1 MKLSIEVQSYDTCG
15 GAMSTTLAGEFLWE
29 YLRGLEPETL
39 EIVVTACFRSRGQ
52 PGRALGGMFRDY
64 QKALSTLPKLRYSP
78 KRERVEIQYL
88 SAMVAEDVIES
99 SEPQLDSFRNTVR
112 EVAALLPELLG
123 AHKLLRRLLPLPQL
137 DAAIT
142 EALAHLPATEEA
154 MQVFDT
160 AQQGRVL
167 AERLL
172 RSPWEK
178 LGVDWAEYHPEA
190 RDLLDD
196 PFYWDAVDEYAP
208 HGNDTGADLLE
219 AFREWRSK
227 HREAPASRFLPLM
240 LKRWDYS
247 SDVEALQSKPLAD
260 WDEDDELTMEVLDEA
275 TIAIAFAQLKLEGRC
290 DEDVRAAAL
299 ASIARQLDPAVHA
312 HFEWTVPKD
321 RIDRLQLVQ
330 AKLRG

>member
-1 MKLSIEVQSYDTCG
+1 MKLSIEVQSYNTCG
-15 GAMSTTLAGEFLWE
+15 GALSTTLAGEFLWE
-29 YLRGLEPETL
+29 QLRGLEPDTL
-39 EIVVTACFRSRGQ
+39 EIVVTACFRSRGK
-52 PGRALGGMFRDY
+52 PARTLGGMFRDY
-64 QKALSTLPKLRYSP
+64 HEWLSSLPKLRYSP

-88 SAMVAEDVIES
+88 SAMIAEDVIES
-99 SEPQLDSFRNTVR
+99 GEPQLEPFRNTVR

-123 AHKLLRRLLPLPQL
+123 AHKVLRKLLPLPQL

-142 EALAHLPATEEA
+142 VALAHLPATEEA
-154 MQVFDT
+154 MQAFEV

-167 AERLL
+167 AEQTL

-178 LGVDWAEYHPEA
+178 LGVDWTESHPEA
-190 RDLLDD
+190 RELLAD
-196 PFYWDAVDEYAP
+196 PFFWDAVDEYAP

-219 AFREWRSK
+219 AFREWRRK
-227 HREAPASRFLPLM
+227 HRDVPVSRFLPLM
-240 LKRWDYS
+240 LKRWDYAG
-247 SDVEALQSKPLAD
+247 DVEALLGKPLSD

-299 ASIARQLDPAVHA
+299 GSIARQLDPAVHA